1 LERLD
6 LPRRKIET
14 PTTSAATGVRL
25 IRPTARHE
33 LVPSNRCIE
42 EDAQILTTIC
52 VLYSTSF
59 WNVFGVDLSGLVSYA
74 LSLGDGE
81 MKNNHW
87 LWILILSIL
96 IFTAACASVNP
107 DQSTLRELKRS
118 YLPTRLG

>member
-1 LERLD
+1 
-6 LPRRKIET
+6 
-14 PTTSAATGVRL
+14 
-25 IRPTARHE
+25 
-33 LVPSNRCIE
+33 
-42 EDAQILTTIC
+42 
-52 VLYSTSF
+52 
-59 WNVFGVDLSGLVSYA
+59 
-74 LSLGDGE
+74 